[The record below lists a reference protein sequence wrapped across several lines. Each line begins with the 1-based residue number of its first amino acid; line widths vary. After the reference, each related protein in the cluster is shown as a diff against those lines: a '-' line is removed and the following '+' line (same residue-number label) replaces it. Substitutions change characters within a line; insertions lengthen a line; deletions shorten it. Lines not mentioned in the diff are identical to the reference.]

1 LTATAVSLVA
11 MFAIGAARALIS
23 RVTWWVAG
31 GEMLGLGAIVTAVA
45 YASGALIASLLG
57 R

>member
-1 LTATAVSLVA
+1 

-31 GEMLGLGAIVTAVA
+31 GEMLGLGAVVTAVA